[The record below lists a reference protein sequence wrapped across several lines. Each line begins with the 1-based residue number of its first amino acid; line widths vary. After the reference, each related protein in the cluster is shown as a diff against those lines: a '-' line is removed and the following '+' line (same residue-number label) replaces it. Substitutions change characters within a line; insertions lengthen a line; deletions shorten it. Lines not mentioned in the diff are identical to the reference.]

1 MAGLSACLPVCLG
14 PGCRGLAGEYLDRL
28 EPLVEKVPLL
38 RPLAAAE
45 VAYFEARHRHNLE
58 RAMEQVASASP
69 GKNEPRLRAETAI
82 HLLEGHWAES
92 STSIEAG
99 INVAKA
105 EWIHS
110 LLLEAE
116 GGAT

>member
-1 MAGLSACLPVCLG
+1 
-14 PGCRGLAGEYLDRL
+14 
-28 EPLVEKVPLL
+28 
-38 RPLAAAE
+38 
-45 VAYFEARHRHNLE
+45 
-58 RAMEQVASASP
+58 MEQVASASP

-82 HLLEGHWAES
+82 HLLEGHWAETKQCAEAALDALAES